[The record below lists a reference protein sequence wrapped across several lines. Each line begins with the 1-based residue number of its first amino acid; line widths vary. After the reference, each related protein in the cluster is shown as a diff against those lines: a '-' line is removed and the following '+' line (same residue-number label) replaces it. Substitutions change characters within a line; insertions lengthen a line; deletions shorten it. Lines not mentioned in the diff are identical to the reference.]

1 MRRLAAWLGACM
13 GRFGTLQA
21 AIWDMDGVIVDS
33 RLQHFAAWR
42 QTFARYGWDFPEKDF
57 RRTFG
62 MTNDQVVQNI
72 SKVELDQAAI
82 DRIGVEK
89 DEIFCEI
96 IAKEAKFVG
105 GVAHWLREFKQNGI
119 KQALASSGSWKNIN
133 TILDALQIRPFFDA
147 LVSGEDSASKP
158 DPAVFLLS
166 AQMLDVLPAACLV
179 IEDGLAGVQAAVNAG
194 MKCLAV
200 TTTNSADHLA
210 QADLI
215 LPDLTSLTGKELEN
229 LFSQQ

>member
-1 MRRLAAWLGACM
+1 MGSSKPWLPPVRG
-13 GRFGTLQA
+13 
-21 AIWDMDGVIVDS
+21 
-33 RLQHFAAWR
+33 
-42 QTFARYGWDFPEKDF
+42 
-57 RRTFG
+57 
-62 MTNDQVVQNI
+62 
-72 SKVELDQAAI
+72 
-82 DRIGVEK
+82 
-89 DEIFCEI
+89 
-96 IAKEAKFVG
+96 
-105 GVAHWLREFKQNGI
+105 
-119 KQALASSGSWKNIN
+119 KNIN
-133 TILDALQIRPFFDA
+133 TILDALRIRPFFDA

-166 AQMLDVLPAACLV
+166 AQTLDVSPAACLV

-200 TTTNSADHLA
+200 TTTNSADRLV